1 MKSFME
7 FIFSEFIFL
16 IQFRVQYKQFIIWLI
31 WWNKC
36 WLQEVDTF
44 RHRAIEDTLQN
55 VSSME
60 KVRTEYRASLNWMKN
75 VSQELDPDTYKQLER
90 FRKVIH
96 ICWISSLHL
105 VLWLGIERVEPWPLT
120 VISMCMI
127 ASRMKMGTDGNSKT
141 FLDNMS
147 IISMMH

>member
-1 MKSFME
+1 M
-7 FIFSEFIFL
+7 
-16 IQFRVQYKQFIIWLI
+16 QVRVQYKQFIIWLI
-31 WWNKC
+31 WWNEC

-60 KVRTEYRASLNWMKN
+60 KVRTEYRASLKWMKN

-96 ICWISSLHL
+96 TCWISSYRQLSTSGPL
-105 VLWLGIERVEPWPLT
+105 AWDWQSWALTTNCNIENRNKQYLCVWQPVTWRWEQMQIP
-120 VISMCMI
+120 
-127 ASRMKMGTDGNSKT
+127 KH
-141 FLDNMS
+141 FY
-147 IISMMH
+147 